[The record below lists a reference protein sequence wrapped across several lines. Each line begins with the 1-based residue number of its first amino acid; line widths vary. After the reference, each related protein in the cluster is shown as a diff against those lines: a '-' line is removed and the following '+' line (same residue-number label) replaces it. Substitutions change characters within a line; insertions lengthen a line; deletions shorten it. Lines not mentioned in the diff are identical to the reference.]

1 MNSRS
6 TTGCHLHFIFSSFL
20 RDFNKRMNFLGVV
33 LELSTNAIVSKRI
46 GLDKLFTVLDSV
58 FQFSSTCYYRIHNV
72 IIDFPLII
80 PCPIAISIMCIWTC
94 YWNMLWS
101 LFNFSLYSGSFIHI
115 LFVADHDKSYFRVS
129 LLICVRKVLI
139 MSRMQI
145 ILSEVAWLCFS
156 IICYVVMSASVWRG

>member
-46 GLDKLFTVLDSV
+46 RLDKLFTVLDSV

-80 PCPIAISIMCIWTC
+80 PCPMAISIMCIWTC

-101 LFNFSLYSGSFIHI
+101 MFNFSLYSGSFIHI